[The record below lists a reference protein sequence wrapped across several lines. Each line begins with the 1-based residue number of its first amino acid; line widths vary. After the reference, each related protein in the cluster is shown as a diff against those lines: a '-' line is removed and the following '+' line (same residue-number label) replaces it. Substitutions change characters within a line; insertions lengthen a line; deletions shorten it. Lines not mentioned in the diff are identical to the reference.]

1 MNITEDNVLELLPVA
16 DQYQFVEIV
25 TQCLQFLG
33 EGLNFDNYIGVH
45 NYAKQYLVCA
55 KLEEASL
62 SFILEH
68 FNTIIR
74 KAINGEHEEFN
85 KLTCA
90 ELEELLG
97 YDELN
102 VTSEEQAFEA
112 IVQWIKFDPNER
124 ITYMGRYFFIHTNI
138 KEYSS
143 STFGKITDHVRENYG
158 SRQKS

>member
-1 MNITEDNVLELLPVA
+1 MSITENNVLELLSAA
-16 DQYQFVEIV
+16 DQYQFLEVV
-25 TQCLQFLG
+25 PKCLQYLE
-33 EGLNFDNYIGVH
+33 EGLNHDNCIGIHSYATQYI
-45 NYAKQYLVCA
+45 VCA

-62 SFILEH
+62 SYILEH
-68 FNTIIR
+68 FNTIISQ
-74 KAINGEHEEFN
+74 ATNGEHEEFN

-90 ELEELLG
+90 ELEELLE

-124 ITYMGRYFFIHTNI
+124 TKYMSKYFFILTYM

-143 STFGKITDHVRENYG
+143 STFEKNTP
-158 SRQKS
+158 